1 MAHWF
6 ESVFAFLF
14 KYRPA
19 VFEKGDFAFGSPTSV
34 IVLLLV
40 GALIGVPAVLTYAAV
55 RGKSTRRDR
64 WILGALRGAAIV
76 VLLFCLFRPM
86 LLLSGAVPQRNY
98 VGVLIDDSRSM
109 QIADVDA
116 GDARPQTRADVV
128 RHLVAGPDSAI
139 RKALGDRFLVRYFR
153 FSAAAQRIV
162 SPESVTFSGG
172 QTRIGDA
179 IEHVRQ
185 ELEAVPL
192 SGLVVFTDGADNA
205 RTPLGDELL
214 SLRARSVPVFTVG
227 LGRERFDK
235 DIEIRR
241 VETSRTALKGSAIVA
256 DVLVRQRGYGGQK
269 VPLVVEDDGR
279 VVATQDVK
287 LPDDGDL
294 APVRVHVALNDPGPR
309 TLTFRVAVQQG
320 EQVTQNNAQRAL
332 VVVRDRREKL
342 LYVEGEP
349 RSEMTFLRR
358 AVAGDSNLQVVT
370 LQRTADNK
378 FLRLDV
384 DDGEE
389 LAGGFPKTR
398 EELFRYRAIILG
410 SVEAAFFTRD
420 QLQMLADFVSVRG
433 GGLLFLGGR
442 RAFGEGG
449 YTATPLAPVMPV
461 VIAGDA
467 VPDSL
472 TFLADLKPQLT
483 PAGAASA
490 ATQVAAT
497 EEKVSERWRTLPAV
511 TTVNRIRGIRPGAVV
526 LLNGTVPDGG
536 RVEAP
541 GETVRG
547 YEQPMLVYQRFGRG
561 VAIALPIQDTF
572 LWRMSSEVPL
582 EDHTLETFWRQ
593 LLRWLTT
600 DVPDRVMVST
610 AADVVGPREPIALNG
625 EVADSAFVMRNDA
638 RVVARVTAPSG
649 TTRDVPMSWAVDRDG
664 EYRATFT
671 PDEAGLYEVRVQSE
685 LGSGAPRPAAARAA
699 GAARSA
705 PPGTESQPMYV
716 RAAAESEVGQE
727 FFGAE
732 MRAPLLKRIA
742 QETGGRFYT
751 PETVS
756 SLPEDIALSKR
767 GVTVVNQMDLW
778 DMPIVFL
785 LLVGLVTGEWAY
797 RKKRGLV

>member
-1 MAHWF
+1 MTHWI

-40 GALIGVPAVLTYAAV
+40 GALLGVPAVLTYAAV
-55 RGKSTRRDR
+55 RGKSTRQDR
-64 WILGALRGAAIV
+64 WVLGALRGTAIL

-139 RKALGDRFLVRYFR
+139 RKALSDRFLVRYYR
-153 FSAAAQRIV
+153 FSAGAQRIA
-162 SPESVTFSGG
+162 SPESVTFAGG
-172 QTRIGDA
+172 QTRLGDA
-179 IEHVRQ
+179 IEHARQ

-205 RTPLGDELL
+205 RAPLGDELL

-241 VETSRTALKGSAIVA
+241 VETARTALKGSAVVA
-256 DVLVRQRGYGGQK
+256 DVLVRQRGYGGQR
-269 VPLVVEDDGR
+269 VPLVVEDEGR
-279 VVATQDVK
+279 VVASQEVK

-294 APVRVHVALNDPGPR
+294 APVRVHVALNDAGPR
-309 TLTFRVAVQQG
+309 TLTFRVAVQPG
-320 EQVTQNNAQRAL
+320 EQVTQNNAQQSL

-349 RSEMTFLRR
+349 RSEMRFIRR
-358 AVAGDSNLQVVT
+358 AVAGDSNLQLVT

-384 DDGEE
+384 DNGEE

-398 EELFRYRAIILG
+398 EELFRYRAVILG

-461 VIAGDA
+461 VISGEA

-472 TFLADLKPQLT
+472 TILADLKAQLT

-490 ATQVAAT
+490 ATQIAAT
-497 EEKVSERWRTLPAV
+497 EEKVAERWRTLPSV

-526 LLNGTVPDGG
+526 LLNGTVPAGG

-541 GETVRG
+541 GESVRG
-547 YEQPMLVYQRFGRG
+547 FEQPVLVYQRYGRG

-572 LWRMSSEVPL
+572 LWRMSAEVPL
-582 EDHTLETFWRQ
+582 EDRTLETFWRQ
-593 LLRWLTT
+593 LLRWLAT
-600 DVPDRVMVST
+600 DVPDRVMVTT
-610 AADVVGPREPIALNG
+610 ASDVVGSREPIALNG
-625 EVADSAFVMRNDA
+625 EVADSAYVMRNDA
-638 RVVARVTAPSG
+638 RVVARVTTPSG
-649 TTRDVPMSWAVDRDG
+649 ATRDVSMAWAVDRDG

-671 PDEAGLYEVRVQSE
+671 PEETGLYEVRLQSD
-685 LGSGAPRPAAARAA
+685 LSGAAPRATDRTRAA
-699 GAARSA
+699 DGA
-705 PPGTESQPMYV
+705 PPPGTTESQPMYV
-716 RAAAESEVGQE
+716 RVAGESDMGRE

-732 MRAPLLKRIA
+732 MRASLLQRIA
-742 QETGGRFYT
+742 KETGGRFYT

-785 LLVGLVTGEWAY
+785 VLVALVTGEWAY